1 MKKIDKEEL
10 HELFIEIKHGNNI
23 GFNKLYD
30 RYRSL
35 VYSIAFSILKNK
47 DDSDDI
53 TQKVFLKIWNIDKE
67 KLPVNNEASWIY
79 SLTKNE
85 TISYLRN
92 KKHTIDIDSIYEI
105 ADTDN
110 EINKIIDKVEFN
122 RLISKL
128 NDNEK
133 EIVSLKILTNL
144 SFQEI
149 ASLLNK
155 PTSTI
160 KWQYYKSIHTLKLL
174 LSNLGMFIVTFVI
187 GLKTM
192 KLSQKGIADYQSNS
206 LENKTNEESEQQSN
220 QATVEESARYNSTN
234 MQDRIEEKNIANN
247 DEQTKEEIQV
257 PVEEP
262 ITNINYSGV
271 GIIAVSGIFLLITII
286 LLINFIKYQL
296 KRREKASK

>member
-47 DDSDDI
+47 DDSDDMA
-53 TQKVFLKIWNIDKE
+53 QKVFLKIWNMDKD
-67 KLPVNNEASWIY
+67 KLPINNELSWLY

-85 TISYLRN
+85 TISYLRT
-92 KKHTIDIDSIYEI
+92 KKNTIDLDSIYEI
-105 ADTDN
+105 VDTDN
-110 EINKIIDKVEFN
+110 EINEIIDKIEFN

-155 PTSTI
+155 PTGTI
-160 KWQYYKSIHTLKLL
+160 KWIYYKSIHTLKLL
-174 LSNLGMFIVTFVI
+174 LSNLGMFIVTFVV

-192 KLSQKGIADYQSNS
+192 KVSQKEIADYQSNS
-206 LENKTNEESEQQSN
+206 IDNKTNKENERQSN
-220 QATVEESARYNSTN
+220 QAAIEESRQYNSTN
-234 MQDRIEEKNIANN
+234 MQDKIEEKNIANN
-247 DEQTKEEIQV
+247 DEQTNEEIQI
-257 PVEEP
+257 PVEET

-271 GIIAVSGIFLLITII
+271 GILAVSSIFLLITII

-296 KRREKASK
+296 KRKKKASK